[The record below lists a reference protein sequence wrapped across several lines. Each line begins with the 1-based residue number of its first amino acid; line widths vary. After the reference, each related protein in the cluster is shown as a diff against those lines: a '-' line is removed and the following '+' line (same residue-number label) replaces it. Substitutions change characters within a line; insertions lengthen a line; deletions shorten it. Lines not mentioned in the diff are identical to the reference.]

1 MPKILTKGLICSMM
15 LILLACTQATVSD
28 SGFKVLLFEQGKM
41 KQSGNTWVIYEPG
54 EKMDFKENGVCV
66 YNKIKYACMWHGFI
80 LKYDAQGQDVV
91 LDCVTSQSEPAYF
104 GSPKEITQAD
114 SSKLEY
120 SFALKGSENN
130 FINPQ
135 YLIGQR
141 DRKSS
146 VMYSETACQVKGV
159 EVLRFKQV
167 FQFNDNSPSI

>member
-1 MPKILTKGLICSMM
+1 MQKMLMKSLVCSLLFILV
-15 LILLACTQATVSD
+15 ACAQTITTET
-28 SGFKVLLFEQGKM
+28 GFKVLSFEQGKM
-41 KQSGNTWVIYEPG
+41 KQSDATWVVYEPG

-66 YNKIKYACMWHGFI
+66 YNKVKYACMWHGFI
-80 LKYDAQGQDVV
+80 LKYDSHGQDVA

-104 GSPKEITQAD
+104 GSPQEITQAD

-167 FQFNDNSPSI
+167 FQFNDNSPTI